1 MAARS
6 ETEPPRRTGSSAA
19 QHPAAGRRRSPVE
32 ILAAAGRLFAERGVS
47 GTTMV
52 EIARASGLR
61 QSSLYY
67 YFANKEHVLEEIV
80 VEANRVPLALV
91 EQVRREGGPAPV
103 QLYRIIRAD
112 VVALS
117 SLPYDLN
124 EIHRLAARDPET
136 FHRYWTERAQLVD
149 AVTQV
154 IQAGID
160 AGEFRELH
168 PRLGAL
174 TVLSNDE
181 ATQNWLRVDGGPEA
195 RDTPASRTRLGGPHA
210 IGAFLADLVV
220 RGLLVDVD
228 TLDAVRRAADAL
240 DAERGARPVAVRPL
254 APPGCNP
261 TDRRRKRWRISM
273 AIRQK

>member
-1 MAARS
+1 MA
-6 ETEPPRRTGSSAA
+6 
-19 QHPAAGRRRSPVE
+19 
-32 ILAAAGRLFAERGVS
+32 
-47 GTTMV
+47 
-52 EIARASGLR
+52 EIARRSGLR

-67 YFANKEHVLEEIV
+67 YFHNLEHLIEAIV

-124 EIHRLAARDPET
+124 EIHRLAGRDPEI
-136 FHRYWTERAQLVD
+136 FQRYWDERRQLVD

-160 AGEFRELH
+160 AGDLRELH
-168 PRLGAL
+168 PRLCAL

-181 ATQNWLRVDGGPEA
+181 ATQNWLRVDG
-195 RDTPASRTRLGGPHA
+195 RPATGDGSGTRSGLGGPHA
-210 IGAFLADLVV
+210 IGVFLADLIV
-220 RGLLVDVD
+220 RGLLVEPSAIDQIRGV
-228 TLDAVRRAADAL
+228 ADAL
-240 DAERGARPVAVRPL
+240 DASAVL
-254 APPGCNP
+254 
-261 TDRRRKRWRISM
+261 DH
-273 AIRQK
+273 

>member
-1 MAARS
+1 VATQRDV
-6 ETEPPRRTGSSAA
+6 EPPRRTGR
-19 QHPAAGRRRSPVE
+19 PRRSTRDVGDGDPRSG

-67 YFANKEHVLEEIV
+67 YFHNKEHVLEAIV

-91 EQVRREGGPAPV
+91 EQVTRDGGSASV

-117 SLPYDLN
+117 ALPYDLN
-124 EIHRLAARDPET
+124 EIHRLAGRDPDT
-136 FHRYWTERAQLVD
+136 FHRYWAERALLVD
-149 AVTQV
+149 AVKGV

-160 AGEFRELH
+160 AGDFRALH
-168 PRLGAL
+168 ARLAAL

-181 ATQNWLRVDGGPEA
+181 ATQNWLRVDGGPVA
-195 RDTPASRTRLGGPHA
+195 RDAIGSRLGLGGPHA
-210 IGAFLADLVV
+210 IGTFLADLVM
-220 RGLLVDVD
+220 RGLLGDPSM
-228 TLDAVRRAADAL
+228 LDAVRAEADAL
-240 DAERGARPVAVRPL
+240 DASAVLDP
-254 APPGCNP
+254 
-261 TDRRRKRWRISM
+261 
-273 AIRQK
+273 